1 MTNIPDWFT
10 GTIYNKGEEVTNSFT
25 GKKMELNAIELSIYD
40 FIMGYQMLTETIEP
54 SIMGNRTKTFHKA
67 LMWFR
72 ENNPE
77 AYHILLD

>member
-1 MTNIPDWFT
+1 
-10 GTIYNKGEEVTNSFT
+10 
-25 GKKMELNAIELSIYD
+25 MELNAIELSIYD